1 MPPLEILGC
10 RVDDVDLAEAAAR
23 IAAFAREGGGRRV
36 VTLGTE
42 MIVHARRDAAY
53 RAVVNGADLVVADT
67 IGVIYASRLYGMPL
81 RGRVAGIE
89 LLERLCACAARE
101 NLPVYLLGAAPGV
114 AEAAG
119 AALTAR
125 HPGLRVA
132 GTRDGYFAPAQA
144 SEVAAAIRRSG
155 ACILFAA
162 LGFPKQEYFLAD
174 WLGASGA
181 GAGMGVGGS
190 FDVLAGRLPRAPE
203 TFRRLGLEWLYR
215 LLREPRRWRRQLAL
229 PTFAWLVVLERLR
242 AKKGTRSS

>member
-10 RVDDVDLAEAAAR
+10 RVDDADLAEATAR
-23 IAAFAREGGGRRV
+23 IAAFARDGRSHRV

-42 MIVHARRDAAY
+42 MIVHAHRDPAY
-53 RAVVNGADLVVADT
+53 RVVVNGADLIVADT
-67 IGVIYASRLYGMPL
+67 IGVVYASRLYATSL

-89 LLERLCACAARE
+89 LLESLCACAASE
-101 NLPVYLLGAAPGV
+101 GLPVYLLGAAPGV

-119 AALTAR
+119 AALAAR

-132 GTRDGYFAPAQA
+132 GTRDGYFALADAPD
-144 SEVAAAIRRSG
+144 VAAAIRESG
-155 ACILFAA
+155 ARILFAA

-174 WLGASGA
+174 WLSASGA
-181 GAGMGVGGS
+181 GVGMGVGGS
-190 FDVLAGRLPRAPE
+190 FDVLAGRLQRAPE

-229 PTFAWLVVLERLR
+229 PTFVWLVALERLH
-242 AKKGTRSS
+242 AGKGMPSS